1 MNKQIDETCYKL
13 NEDEPETCP
22 GNCSVHSVEV
32 IKYFDHPNQEYS
44 VQVTPNLC
52 QSVADYEANM
62 QFDEMR
68 DNEL

>member
-1 MNKQIDETCYKL
+1 MIKQIIATV
-13 NEDEPETCP
+13 PF
-22 GNCSVHSVEV
+22 HSE
-32 IKYFDHPNQEYS
+32 EYTYLI
-44 VQVTPNLC
+44 QVTPNLC